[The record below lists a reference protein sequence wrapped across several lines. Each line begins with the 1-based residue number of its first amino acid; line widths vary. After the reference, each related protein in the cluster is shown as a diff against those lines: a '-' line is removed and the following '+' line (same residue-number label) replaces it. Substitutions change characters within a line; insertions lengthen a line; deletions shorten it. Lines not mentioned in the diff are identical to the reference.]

1 MKIDC
6 YLFKCG
12 IEASSKMFFKLYCAL
27 QFREGIFLRYPN
39 SKIALSLSF
48 PSSEN
53 PKLFNPDIIWEETK
67 ERDGLWLKKAAP
79 FAWYFNLTFS
89 FSLFS
94 WETIAVG
101 LFNNSAQVCSMWF
114 FSQPQSSYKSMSFS
128 KKPNDRNSIIHE
140 SSASF
145 MIEA

>member
-114 FSQPQSSYKSMSFS
+114 FLNLNRVTKACLSRKSQMTEIQLFTSLRPLSW
-128 KKPNDRNSIIHE
+128 
-140 SSASF
+140 
-145 MIEA
+145 